1 MEGRSD
7 AIRSGIRSALGP
19 VGGATGLGAVL
30 LLITVCVG
38 GAVAAGGAVIDRA
51 GLEVGAGAG
60 AETTGGAETGAGVGA
75 GAGAGT
81 GAEWTDGAGAAIEA
95 TGGPTGTI
103 GAALLDWTC
112 LEGDGATA
120 VFGFTSRVG
129 FLQTLDPKAGTAAGG
144 DEGRGAYLS
153 LEASARLANKR
164 SSFPGSRRESLLVN
178 GSMAT
183 EERREYESV

>member
-1 MEGRSD
+1 VEDRSD

-38 GAVAAGGAVIDRA
+38 GAGTAGGAVIDRA
-51 GLEVGAGAG
+51 GLEFGAGAG
-60 AETTGGAETGAGVGA
+60 AETTAGAETGAGVGA
-75 GAGAGT
+75 GAGT
-81 GAEWTDGAGAAIEA
+81 GAEWTVGAGAAIEA
-95 TGGPTGTI
+95 TDGPTGTT

-112 LEGDGATA
+112 LEGEGATA
-120 VFGFTSRVG
+120 VFGFTSSVG
-129 FLQTLDPKAGTAAGG
+129 FLQTLDPNAGTAAGG

>member
-30 LLITVCVG
+30 LLIAVCVG
-38 GAVAAGGAVIDRA
+38 GAVAAGGAVVDRA

-60 AETTGGAETGAGVGA
+60 AETTGGTGTGAGV

-81 GAEWTDGAGAAIEA
+81 GAEWTAGASAAIEA
-95 TGGPTGTI
+95 TGGPTGTT
-103 GAALLDWTC
+103 GAALLDWSC

-178 GSMAT
+178 GSTAT